1 MGVPMAW
8 HEAVAIVRV
17 LAVAAQLQA
26 PPIELPALPQIL
38 VDTSG
43 DLLATG
49 RAPVGHDAVPALL
62 AMLQALLDEQTA
74 PSELVTFL
82 KDSTESTDQLSINE
96 FIGKLTFFA
105 RPDDAAEL
113 ANFAT
118 RGLGYRE
125 SRLRDEALNSLARKA
140 RAATPPVPAPD
151 AGKKVRLSRR
161 IRSVSVAGLLIVA
174 AMGAAAAWR
183 LSASSTGSAIVM
195 PEPVAELARRVQDEL
210 NVGMAALQQQL
221 GLAPQAEV
229 PQGRDRKLPT
239 VRRRAPRSTG
249 SDERVPLPAE
259 LAYGLVPPAPDADAL
274 PAPSDAPRIGAP
286 EPPPD
291 MTVYSAQDMSVT
303 APTLARPQM
312 PAERI
317 EGVSQERAGELELL
331 VGVDGRVEQ
340 ARLVPAS
347 NRFQDRMMV
356 SAAKTWRFAPAT
368 RDGRPVRYRFRMPIT
383 W

>member
-26 PPIELPALPQIL
+26 PPIELPALTQIL

-49 RAPVGHDAVPALL
+49 RASVGHDAVPALR
-62 AMLQALLDEQTA
+62 AVLQALLDEQTA
-74 PSELVTFL
+74 PGELVAFL
-82 KDSTESTDQLSINE
+82 KDSADSMDHLSINE

-113 ANFAT
+113 ANFAA
-118 RGLGYRE
+118 RGLAYRE
-125 SRLRDEALNSLARKA
+125 SRLRDEALNSLAAKA
-140 RAATPPVPAPD
+140 RAATPAAADPD
-151 AGKKVRLSRR
+151 AAPKSRFSLR
-161 IRSVSVAGLLIVA
+161 IRSWSVAGLLLIA
-174 AMGAAAAWR
+174 TLGAAAAWR
-183 LSASSTGSAIVM
+183 LSASSPDDAVVL
-195 PEPVAELARRVQDEL
+195 PAPVAELARRVQDEL
-210 NVGMAALQQQL
+210 TVGMAALQEQL
-221 GLAPQAEV
+221 GLASQPEG
-229 PQGRDRKLPT
+229 PTGRDRELPT
-239 VRRRAPRSTG
+239 IRRRTPRSTG

-259 LAYGLVPPAPDADAL
+259 LAYGLVPPAPDATAL
-274 PAPSDAPRIGAP
+274 PAPSEAPRIGAP

-291 MTVYSAQDMSVT
+291 MTVYSAQDMGVT

-317 EGVSQERAGELELL
+317 EGISQERAGELELL

-347 NRFQDRMMV
+347 NRYQDRMMV
-356 SAAKTWRFAPAT
+356 SAAKTWRFAPAV
-368 RDGRPVRYRFRMPIT
+368 RDGRPVRYRFRIPIT